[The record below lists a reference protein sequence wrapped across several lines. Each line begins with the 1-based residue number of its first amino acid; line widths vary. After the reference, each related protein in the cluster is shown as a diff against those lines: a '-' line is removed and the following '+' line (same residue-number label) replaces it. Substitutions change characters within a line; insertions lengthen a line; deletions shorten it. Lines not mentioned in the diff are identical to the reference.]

1 MSVASGNSDSS
12 RGARLRLLLVGLGDE
27 VAHHLG
33 SDTQPA
39 DLTLAASRGDLER
52 ALVVGGW
59 DCILCAPAIGETKA
73 LDVVRR
79 VRAHDATVPV
89 VAVAGALDA
98 RAAVELIRAGASDW
112 VDARDWPGLD
122 GIVAAAI
129 GAARIESDLL
139 VERELLGDEL
149 ERAGRVKTGFVQ
161 TVSHELRTPLNTLIG
176 YADLLAEGAFGAPS
190 DEQREIL
197 GRISQRARALLELLL
212 ATLDLPGLEERRVV
226 LDVRHFSLVDLLAEL
241 RDETAGWP
249 RRSDLEVN
257 WEIAADLPEIDS
269 DAAKLRVVL
278 RNLVANALKFTDRG
292 TVRVTAAEHR
302 DGVELRVADSG
313 IGISAAQIDNVF
325 DAFWQ
330 ADSSS
335 TRTHGGVGLGLYIA
349 RRLVEMLDGRIEV
362 ESEVGAGTT
371 FHVFLPLRPG
381 SGRHA
386 PG

>member
-1 MSVASGNSDSS
+1 
-12 RGARLRLLLVGLGDE
+12 
-27 VAHHLG
+27 
-33 SDTQPA
+33 
-39 DLTLAASRGDLER
+39 
-52 ALVVGGW
+52 
-59 DCILCAPAIGETKA
+59 
-73 LDVVRR
+73 
-79 VRAHDATVPV
+79 
-89 VAVAGALDA
+89 
-98 RAAVELIRAGASDW
+98 
-112 VDARDWPGLD
+112 
-122 GIVAAAI
+122 
-129 GAARIESDLL
+129 
-139 VERELLGDEL
+139 
-149 ERAGRVKTGFVQ
+149 VKTGFVQ